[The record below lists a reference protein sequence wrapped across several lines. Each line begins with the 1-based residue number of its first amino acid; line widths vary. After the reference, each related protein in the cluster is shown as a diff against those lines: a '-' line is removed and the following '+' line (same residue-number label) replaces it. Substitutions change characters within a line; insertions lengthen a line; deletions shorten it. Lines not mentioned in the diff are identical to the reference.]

1 MGYTRSRMKEI
12 GYRVVRAT
20 GGGGRKQTS
29 MSVTLPPSLREYGFE
44 PGRIVRV
51 FFDEA
56 HKVVIVR
63 LVEDQGPEFPEEL
76 LAELEGGDE
85 ASGSEGAEEALRE
98 GG

>member
-1 MGYTRSRMKEI
+1 MGYIKNTMEDL
-12 GYRVVRAT
+12 GYRVIRAT

-56 HKVVIVR
+56 HKAVIVR

-76 LAELEGGDE
+76 LAELEGRDE